1 MTDTKAFKAAMVL
14 AGKTMDRLAE
24 AVGITRVTLSNKVN
38 NKSEFTA
45 SEIYALSSELNLTA
59 EQQNSIFFEN

>member
-24 AVGITRVTLSNKVN
+24 AMGITRVTLSNKVN
-38 NKSEFTA
+38 NKSDFTA
-45 SEIYALSSELNLTA
+45 SEISVLSNELHLDDA
-59 EQQNSIFFEN
+59 QQKSIFFKN